1 MPRISIDVTS
11 EQHERLKVLA
21 AERGQS
27 VHDYVLTQSLAEQ
40 PLTDDEK
47 QALGELK
54 DLLTSRIREADDGNL
69 VSVDFREVGIEAR
82 KRLPR

>member
-11 EQHERLKVLA
+11 EQHERLKALA

-27 VHDYVLTQSLAEQ
+27 VDDYVLARSLDEQ

-47 QALGELK
+47 LALAELK
-54 DLLTSRIREADDGNL
+54 DLLASRTREAEDGN
-69 VSVDFREVGIEAR
+69 VVPVDFKEIGPEAR
-82 KRLPR
+82 KRLSR